1 MKPAAPLE
9 GDEDGR
15 NGPISPTRTWAD
27 GVRLAG
33 EELQGE
39 RHACLLVD
47 RPGEACDVLVPFM
60 VEGLE
65 RGERAF
71 HIVDPE
77 ARDAHLERLRA
88 AGIDVSA
95 ALQSRQLEVRTW
107 ADAYLRGGTFNP
119 AAQLAYVRQSLGE
132 GPALGYP
139 VTRLIGSLEWAF
151 DGADVMG
158 DVLDYETRLDELLR
172 RRSDIVVC
180 TYDLNR
186 HSPRTIAEV
195 LGLHPAVVVGGVLRM
210 GRGRARAAARDR
222 LLGAAAQ
229 LFHETGIQATGVD
242 SLIQAAG
249 VAKATFYR
257 HFPSKDDL
265 VIAWLRDP
273 QTRWFDQVRTRAEAH
288 GAEPLDLIPLF
299 FEALAVWLEAEDFRG
314 CPYLNS
320 AAEIRDPMHPAR
332 GVIRDYLQEIQ
343 DYLGRLAAAAG
354 YRDPQ
359 LLAAE
364 LHVLVAGA
372 ISLAVAHRS
381 TASAVAAREAALAL
395 LRAAARD

>member
-1 MKPAAPLE
+1 
-9 GDEDGR
+9 
-15 NGPISPTRTWAD
+15 
-27 GVRLAG
+27 
-33 EELQGE
+33 
-39 RHACLLVD
+39 
-47 RPGEACDVLVPFM
+47 
-60 VEGLE
+60 
-65 RGERAF
+65 
-71 HIVDPE
+71 
-77 ARDAHLERLRA
+77 
-88 AGIDVSA
+88 
-95 ALQSRQLEVRTW
+95 
-107 ADAYLRGGTFNP
+107 
-119 AAQLAYVRQSLGE
+119 
-132 GPALGYP
+132 
-139 VTRLIGSLEWAF
+139 
-151 DGADVMG
+151 MG

-195 LGLHPAVVVGGVLRM
+195 LGLHPAAVVGGVLRM

-242 SLIQAAG
+242 SLIHAAG

-320 AAEIRDPMHPAR
+320 AAEIRDPAHPAR